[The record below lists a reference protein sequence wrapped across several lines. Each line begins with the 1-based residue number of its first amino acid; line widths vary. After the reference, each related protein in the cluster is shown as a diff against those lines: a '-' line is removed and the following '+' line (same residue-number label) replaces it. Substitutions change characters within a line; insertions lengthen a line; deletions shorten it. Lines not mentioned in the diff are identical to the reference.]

1 MHVFIYLFIY
11 CDRRMRGQQL
21 RFMRSFLLLLKA
33 EGREK
38 SRRLSVAV
46 SQMPQKVQ
54 PFYYLLLCVAQIY
67 RMINLGTSTVYNMLH
82 PWLEKWNAKV
92 IVVAFRRKPLS
103 CPSRGS
109 SCWWEERKAVQA
121 QISLWDAN
129 NKKLLAF
136 GNPTP
141 VFSIGQKTCKY
152 FHSQQVAY
160 LLIPVVNNALFLL
173 C

>member
-67 RMINLGTSTVYNMLH
+67 RMINLGTCSIHDLKSEMQKWLSWHSEENHCLVPSEEAAADEKKGKLYKPKSRFETQTTKSFLPLETPPQFLALDKRHVSTFTV
-82 PWLEKWNAKV
+82 
-92 IVVAFRRKPLS
+92 
-103 CPSRGS
+103 
-109 SCWWEERKAVQA
+109 
-121 QISLWDAN
+121 
-129 NKKLLAF
+129 NKSPIFL
-136 GNPTP
+136 
-141 VFSIGQKTCKY
+141 
-152 FHSQQVAY
+152 Y
-160 LLIPVVNNALFLL
+160 L
-173 C
+173 